1 MERIIYKF
9 KELSIKP
16 ISCLGETAGLEN
28 NNDYKKWKVT
38 LLGPRDSPYKGG
50 LFLINIEFPDDYPL
64 KPP

>member
-1 MERIIYKF
+1 MERIIYEF

-50 LFLINIEFPDDYPL
+50 LFLINI
-64 KPP
+64 